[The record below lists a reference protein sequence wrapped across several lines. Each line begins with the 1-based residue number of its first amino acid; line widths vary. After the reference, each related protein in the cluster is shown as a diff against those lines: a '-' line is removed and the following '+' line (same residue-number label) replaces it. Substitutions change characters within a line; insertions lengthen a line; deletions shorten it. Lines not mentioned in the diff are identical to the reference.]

1 MTDLTDEVPTVTVGD
16 KTHLVSDLSDE
27 VKQML
32 SLHQQA
38 LEMSIGA
45 KRQAT
50 IHDLAV
56 ASIASTIEKA
66 LNETEE

>member
-1 MTDLTDEVPTVTVGD
+1 
-16 KTHLVSDLSDE
+16 
-27 VKQML
+27 ML

-38 LEMSIGA
+38 LEMSNAA